1 MKVWEKKFFSTQIY
15 LIPDKKL
22 SIHEGAIQPW
32 KKGINNYYYRVL
44 RKIMEY
50 TDLDLDI
57 PFEKNKK
64 KDLEILLFG
73 SENILIEERR
83 FSRFGKRKIYTFQRD
98 N

>member
-1 MKVWEKKFFSTQIY
+1 MKVLEKKIFFDPEL
-15 LIPDKKL
+15 LIPDKTL

-64 KDLEILLFG
+64 
-73 SENILIEERR
+73 R
-83 FSRFGKRKIYTFQRD
+83 FRGITLWF
-98 N
+98 